1 MYFHCEVLANLGL
14 GEIIETGSGT
24 GYYWRKFADA
34 MIELFA
40 SEEVV
45 MGANK
50 NVAFPVNIK
59 EVIFITVSD
68 IGGYNGANAYTLR
81 VSNVTDTGFSV
92 SWDRFNENGIW
103 NKKTLYYHIIAKSA

>member
-1 MYFHCEVLANLGL
+1 ANLGL
-14 GEIIETGSGT
+14 GGIIETGSDA
-24 GYYWRKFADA
+24 GYHWRKYTDGRVE
-34 MIELFA
+34 IFA

-50 NVAFPVNIK
+50 NIVFPIKVK
-59 EVIFITVSD
+59 EVIFITAND

-81 VSNVTDTGFSV
+81 ISNVTNSGFLV

-103 NKKTLYYHIIAKSA
+103 NKKTLYYHVIAQFS